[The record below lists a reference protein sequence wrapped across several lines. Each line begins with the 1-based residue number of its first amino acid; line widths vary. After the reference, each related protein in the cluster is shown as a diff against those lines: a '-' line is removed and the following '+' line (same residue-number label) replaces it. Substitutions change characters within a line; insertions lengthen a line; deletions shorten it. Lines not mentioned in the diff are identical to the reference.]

1 MVDMFMLTL
10 DSPEVLDHLHLYPK
24 MTTKRATGQVEST
37 LYICT
42 LFSAADQKGAR
53 GSESANALQAGSLH
67 LHSFT
72 HSLAPS
78 SSPIHSTL
86 QIARHIVSP
95 RAKRNDSVRPKEGGG
110 GRRGRKGLNVG
121 RQ

>member
-1 MVDMFMLTL
+1 MFMLTL
-10 DSPEVLDHLHLYPK
+10 DSPKVLDHLHPK

-37 LYICT
+37 YALCSQLQPKKRI
-42 LFSAADQKGAR
+42 G

-86 QIARHIVSP
+86 QIARHIVSLP
-95 RAKRNDSVRPKEGGG
+95 VLNEMTQSGRRREAEGDEGG
-110 GRRGRKGLNVG
+110 KG
-121 RQ
+121 

>member
-1 MVDMFMLTL
+1 MFMLTL
-10 DSPEVLDHLHLYPK
+10 DSPEVLDHLYPK

-78 SSPIHSTL
+78 FSPIHSTL
-86 QIARHIVSP
+86 QIARHIVSLP
-95 RAKRNDSVRPKEGGG
+95 VLNEMTQSGRRREAEGDEGG
-110 GRRGRKGLNVG
+110 KG
-121 RQ
+121 